1 MEIFVALEHLADKF
15 RPHHRAISLDQAPLC
30 LAWKQQLSDSGHR
43 QRISKAG
50 NERERDKDDKRRTD
64 LSQHDFFSLGEM

>member
-1 MEIFVALEHLADKF
+1 L
-15 RPHHRAISLDQAPLC
+15 R

-64 LSQHDFFSLGEM
+64 LSQHDFVSLGEM